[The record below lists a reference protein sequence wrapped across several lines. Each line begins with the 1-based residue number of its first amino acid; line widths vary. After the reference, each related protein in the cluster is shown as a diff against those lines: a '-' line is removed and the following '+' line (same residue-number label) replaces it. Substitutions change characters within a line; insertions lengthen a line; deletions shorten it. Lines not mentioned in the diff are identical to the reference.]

1 MFVQEVCKRIAVA
14 FNVLR
19 VPTMGQ
25 TADRAQKTHAG
36 ALKPHTPTGAG
47 PRLSHRIT
55 QFAFQVSVVQVVKP
69 INEEITGMIPT
80 EEIMHLLHAWIRG
93 VPHLISMVDTCL
105 LLPKFTH
112 QLGNTIRRTAGV
124 MH

>member
-1 MFVQEVCKRIAVA
+1 MQFHVDWIVQEVCKRIAVA

-55 QFAFQVSVVQVVKP
+55 QFAFQVCVVQLVKP

-80 EEIMHLLHAWIRG
+80 EEIVHLLHAWGRRAGFRG
-93 VPHLISMVDTCL
+93 CGWEVVTLRV
-105 LLPKFTH
+105 
-112 QLGNTIRRTAGV
+112 A
-124 MH
+124 